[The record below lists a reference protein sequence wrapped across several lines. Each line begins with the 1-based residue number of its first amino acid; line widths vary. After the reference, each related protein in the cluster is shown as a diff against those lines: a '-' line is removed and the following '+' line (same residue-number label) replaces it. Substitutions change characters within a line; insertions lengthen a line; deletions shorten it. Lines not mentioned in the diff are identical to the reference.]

1 MNRTLKEEC
10 LKAYILQHATEKVI
24 YRIRNEDRKTLIQQD
39 FNSKNKFK
47 PKKNNYGQ

>member
-10 LKAYILQHATEKVI
+10 LKAYILQHAKEKVI

-47 PKKNNYGQ
+47 PQK